1 MRLLFTLLFLLCF
14 SCDAKDTFEKAEIRI
29 KTSNGDTHSLTVELA
44 KTEEQREQGFMF
56 REKIPEGTGML
67 FVFQK
72 DERLA
77 FWMKNTPSPLS
88 IAYISSSGEIRAI
101 FDMEP
106 FNEKSVVS
114 PFSVRYALE
123 VPQGWFDKAGIK
135 VGDSVDLND
144 I

>member
-14 SCDAKDTFEKAEIRI
+14 SCDAKDAFEKAELRI

-67 FVFQK
+67 FVFQR

-123 VPQGWFDKAGIK
+123 VPRGWFEKVGIK
-135 VGDSVDLND
+135 VGDSVDLSS